1 MEYCGDGECNCGE
14 VCDPTAPG
22 QSGCNATC
30 TSWTDINDP
39 VVTINGVGK
48 ASDPNN
54 WLNSGFEV
62 KMTFTELNGGDSGL
76 NTCQYKVVNF
86 GEIPSAIPWVS
97 AVSCNGLTDSGS
109 ITKTITVGPSG
120 QCHVENSS
128 GCKVCVKACDK
139 STPNRCNPE
148 NDYFCKYFKIDW
160 TPPTTE
166 IK

>member
-14 VCDPTAPG
+14 
-22 QSGCNATC
+22 TC
-30 TSWTDINDP
+30 TSCPADCLCDTNPP
-39 VVTINGVGK
+39 VVTIEGVGK

-86 GEIPSAIPWVS
+86 GVGRTTILWQSVT
-97 AVSCNGLTDSGS
+97 CNSLTNSTAS
-109 ITKTITVGPSG
+109 ITLTVGPG
-120 QCHVENSS
+120 LTKDCHVEGS
-128 GCKVCVKACDK
+128 GGCRVYAKARDK
-139 STPNRCNPE
+139 IGNWS
-148 NDYFCKYFKIDW
+148 NDDEHFYFKDFKIDW